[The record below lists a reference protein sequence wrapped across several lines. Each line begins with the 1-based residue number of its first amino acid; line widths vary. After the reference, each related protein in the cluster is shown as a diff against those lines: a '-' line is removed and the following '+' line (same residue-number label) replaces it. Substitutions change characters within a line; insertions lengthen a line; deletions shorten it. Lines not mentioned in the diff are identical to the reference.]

1 MSKSPKRSS
10 ASPYEKLNEAIS
22 KRRVRVVPAARDH
35 EQLAEAIVRA
45 WSEEA
50 YKERLLTF
58 PSGSSETKISNKDR
72 AQTGAA
78 LKEFGIDLG
87 NPVVVL
93 TEKQFAEFVEVESG
107 NRSYRGIS
115 KTDVIFVLPEPVGK
129 KRINEVKEAMLL
141 HSLGV

>member
-1 MSKSPKRSS
+1 
-10 ASPYEKLNEAIS
+10 
-22 KRRVRVVPAARDH
+22 
-35 EQLAEAIVRA
+35 
-45 WSEEA
+45 
-50 YKERLLTF
+50 
-58 PSGSSETKISNKDR
+58 
-72 AQTGAA
+72 
-78 LKEFGIDLG
+78 
-87 NPVVVL
+87 L